1 MSKKHGMRRNYNEDN
16 ALRRIDRQNGN
27 APQPQQ
33 AAEEATPYALCYG
46 YTETRLANGN
56 KRRRPTYAHK
66 KRLDRERAKRKAATA
81 ATQ

>member
-27 APQPQQ
+27 APA

-46 YTETRLANGN
+46 YTETRLSNGN

-66 KRLDRERAKRKAATA
+66 KRLDRERAKRKAAHQA
-81 ATQ
+81 Q